1 MAAVRDALLAELTQ
15 EMKVTRGALE
25 RLPDDE
31 LGWRPH
37 ERSWTLGEL
46 ATHLATI
53 PHWAVLAVEQDS
65 FDVATEQGEG
75 TREAA
80 SRTEEILRVFD
91 TNTAAAKTAL
101 ERIDE
106 ARMGDPWSLKNGG
119 EVVFTVPRG
128 AVLRNM
134 ILNHAIHHRGQL
146 TVYMRLLGV
155 PVPAIYGPSAD
166 EGAM

>member
-1 MAAVRDALLAELTQ
+1 MGPRDSLLAELTH

-25 RLPDDE
+25 RLPDDK

-53 PHWAVLAVEQDS
+53 PHWASVSIAEDS
-65 FDVATEQGEG
+65 FDVATDQGGEERKPPG
-75 TREAA
+75 TTA
-80 SRTEEILRVFD
+80 EILGVFD
-91 TNTAAAKTAL
+91 TNLAAAESAL
-101 ERIDE
+101 QGVDE
-106 ARMGDPWSLKNGG
+106 AKLADPWSLKNAG
-119 EVVFTVPRG
+119 EVVFTVPRA

-146 TVYMRLLGV
+146 TVYMRMLDI

>member
-1 MAAVRDALLAELTQ
+1 MGLRDALLAELTQ
-15 EMKVTRGALE
+15 EMKVTRRTLE
-25 RLPDDE
+25 RLPDDK

-53 PHWAVLAVEQDS
+53 PHWAMVAVERDS
-65 FDVATEQGEG
+65 FDVATGQEEG
-75 TREAA
+75 KREPPGTTA
-80 SRTEEILRVFD
+80 EILALFD
-91 TNTAAAKTAL
+91 ANLTAAEGAL
-101 ERIDE
+101 QAVDE
-106 ARMGDPWSLKNGG
+106 AKMGDPWSLENGG

-146 TVYMRLLGV
+146 TVYMRLLDV